1 MKKELTRRS
10 FLKLAGVG
18 ALAVAM
24 SGSLTGCDVIDNLK
38 DMDSVS
44 AAIED
49 VKFMMSADVVH
60 YGFSNVSENRTVG
73 FSPLCEV
80 RNNSKKAVTYGGIG
94 SNCEVIITGVLTD
107 KNGKEYP
114 MTYAGENGSAP
125 AGEKV
130 EIKDFELEVSA
141 KNLSSEGGK
150 IVTTFAYKGKKAIF
164 TKVVGGDITSK
175 VEKVE

>member
-44 AAIED
+44 AAIGD
-49 VKFMMSADVVH
+49 VKFMMSADAMH
-60 YGFSNVSENRTVG
+60 YGSSDASGNRTVG
-73 FSPLCEV
+73 FQPLCEV
-80 RNNSKKAVTYGGIG
+80 RNNSKKAVTYGGSG
-94 SNCEVIITGVLTD
+94 SDCEVIITGVFENED
-107 KNGKEYP
+107 GKQYP
-114 MTYAGENGSAP
+114 MTYKGKNGSFP

-175 VEKVE
+175 VE

>member
-44 AAIED
+44 AAIGD

-80 RNNSKKAVTYGGIG
+80 RNNSKKAVTYGG
-94 SNCEVIITGVLTD
+94 SDCEVIITGVFENEDGTQ
-107 KNGKEYP
+107 YP
-114 MTYAGENGSAP
+114 MTYKGKNGSFP

>member
-1 MKKELTRRS
+1 MKTELPRRS
-10 FLKLAGVG
+10 FLTLAGVG
-18 ALAVAM
+18 TLAVAM

-44 AAIED
+44 AAIGD
-49 VKFMMSADVVH
+49 VKFMMSASAWTNGVGGQENDVT
-60 YGFSNVSENRTVG
+60 YQPT
-73 FSPLCEV
+73 CEI
-80 RNNSKKAVTYGGIG
+80 RNNSKKAVTYGGSG
-94 SNCEVIITGVLTD
+94 SGCEVIITGVLTD

-114 MTYAGENGSAP
+114 MTYKGKNGSFP

-175 VEKVE
+175 VE

>member
-44 AAIED
+44 AAIGD
-49 VKFMMSADVVH
+49 VKFMLSASVWVNN
-60 YGFSNVSENRTVG
+60 GSNGISYQPT
-73 FSPLCEV
+73 CEI

-114 MTYAGENGSAP
+114 MT
-125 AGEKV
+125 
-130 EIKDFELEVSA
+130 
-141 KNLSSEGGK
+141 
-150 IVTTFAYKGKKAIF
+150 
-164 TKVVGGDITSK
+164 
-175 VEKVE
+175 

>member
-44 AAIED
+44 AAIGD
-49 VKFMMSADVVH
+49 VKFMMSASAWTNGVGGQENDVT
-60 YGFSNVSENRTVG
+60 YQPT
-73 FSPLCEV
+73 CEI
-80 RNNSKKAVTYGGIG
+80 RNNSKKAVTYGGSG
-94 SNCEVIITGVLTD
+94 SGCEVIITGVLTD

-114 MTYAGENGSAP
+114 MTYKGKNGSFP

-175 VEKVE
+175 VE

>member
-44 AAIED
+44 AAIGD
-49 VKFMMSADVVH
+49 VKFMLSASAWVNN
-60 YGFSNVSENRTVG
+60 GSNGISYQPT
-73 FSPLCEV
+73 CEI
-80 RNNSKKAVTYGGIG
+80 RNNGKKAVTYGGSG

-107 KNGKEYP
+107 KNGKEYQ

-125 AGEKV
+125 AGEKYEV
-130 EIKDFELEVSA
+130 KDFKLVA
-141 KNLSSEGGK
+141 VGKGLYMEGSK
-150 IVTTFAYKGKKAIF
+150 VVTTFTYNGRKAVF
-164 TKVVGGDITSK
+164 TEYNDGNITSK
-175 VEKVE
+175 VE

>member
-18 ALAVAM
+18 TLAVAM

-44 AAIED
+44 AAIGD
-49 VKFMMSADVVH
+49 VKFMMSASARTNGVGGQENDVT
-60 YGFSNVSENRTVG
+60 YQPT
-73 FSPLCEV
+73 CEI
-80 RNNSKKAVTYGGIG
+80 RNNSKKAVTYGGSG
-94 SNCEVIITGVLTD
+94 SGCEVIITGVLTD

-114 MTYAGENGSAP
+114 MTYKGKNGSFP

-175 VEKVE
+175 VE

>member
-44 AAIED
+44 AAIGD
-49 VKFMMSADVVH
+49 VKFMMSADVVQ

-80 RNNSKKAVTYGGIG
+80 RNNSKKAVTYGGSD
-94 SNCEVIITGVLTD
+94 SNCEVIITGVFENED
-107 KNGKEYP
+107 GKQYP
-114 MTYAGENGSAP
+114 MTYKGKNGSFP
-125 AGEKV
+125 AGEKYEV
-130 EIKDFELEVSA
+130 KDFRLVA
-141 KNLSSEGGK
+141 VGKGLYVEGSK
-150 IVTTFAYKGKKAIF
+150 VVTTFTYKGQKAVF
-164 TKVVGGDITSK
+164 TEYYDGDITSK
-175 VEKVE
+175 VE

>member
-44 AAIED
+44 AAIGD

-80 RNNSKKAVTYGGIG
+80 RNNSKKAVTYGG
-94 SNCEVIITGVLTD
+94 SDCEVIITGVFENEDGTQ
-107 KNGKEYP
+107 YP
-114 MTYAGENGSAP
+114 MTYKGKNGSFP

-175 VEKVE
+175 VE

>member
-1 MKKELTRRS
+1 MKKELTRRLVS
-10 FLKLAGVG
+10 QARPVWGL
-18 ALAVAM
+18 LAVAM

-80 RNNSKKAVTYGGIG
+80 RNNSKKGCDLWRQRQWLRSYHHGCV
-94 SNCEVIITGVLTD
+94 
-107 KNGKEYP
+107 
-114 MTYAGENGSAP
+114 
-125 AGEKV
+125 
-130 EIKDFELEVSA
+130 
-141 KNLSSEGGK
+141 
-150 IVTTFAYKGKKAIF
+150 
-164 TKVVGGDITSK
+164 
-175 VEKVE
+175 

>member
-18 ALAVAM
+18 TLAVAM

-44 AAIED
+44 AAIGD
-49 VKFMMSADVVH
+49 VKFMMSASAWTNGVGGQENDVT
-60 YGFSNVSENRTVG
+60 YQPT
-73 FSPLCEV
+73 CEI
-80 RNNSKKAVTYGGIG
+80 RNNSKKAVTYGGSG
-94 SNCEVIITGVLTD
+94 SGCEVIITGVLTD
-107 KNGKEYP
+107 KNGKECP
-114 MTYAGENGSAP
+114 MTYKGKNGSFP

-175 VEKVE
+175 VE

>member
-18 ALAVAM
+18 ALAAAM

-44 AAIED
+44 AAIGD
-49 VKFMMSADVVH
+49 VKFMLSASVWSNGAGGQENDVS
-60 YGFSNVSENRTVG
+60 YQPT
-73 FSPLCEV
+73 CEI
-80 RNNSKKAVTYGGIG
+80 RNNSKKAVTYGGSG
-94 SNCEVIITGVLTD
+94 CEVIITGVLTD

-125 AGEKV
+125 AGEKYEV
-130 EIKDFELEVSA
+130 KDFKLVA
-141 KNLSSEGGK
+141 VGKGLYMEGSK
-150 IVTTFAYKGKKAIF
+150 VVTTFTYKGKKAVF
-164 TKVVGGDITSK
+164 TEYYDGDITSK
-175 VEKVE
+175 VE

>member
-44 AAIED
+44 AAIGD
-49 VKFMMSADVVH
+49 VKFMMSASAWTNGVGGQENDVT
-60 YGFSNVSENRTVG
+60 YQPT
-73 FSPLCEV
+73 CEI
-80 RNNSKKAVTYGGIG
+80 RNNSKKAVTYGGSG
-94 SNCEVIITGVLTD
+94 SDCEVIITGVFENED
-107 KNGKEYP
+107 GKQYP
-114 MTYAGENGSAP
+114 MTYKGKNGSFP

-175 VEKVE
+175 VE

>member
-18 ALAVAM
+18 TLAVAM

-44 AAIED
+44 AAIGD
-49 VKFMMSADVVH
+49 VKFMMSASAWTNGVGGQENDVT
-60 YGFSNVSENRTVG
+60 YQPT
-73 FSPLCEV
+73 CEI
-80 RNNSKKAVTYGGIG
+80 RNNSKKVVTYGGSG
-94 SNCEVIITGVLTD
+94 SGCEVIITGVLTD

-114 MTYAGENGSAP
+114 MTYKGKNGSFP

-175 VEKVE
+175 VE

>member
-44 AAIED
+44 AAIGD
-49 VKFMMSADVVH
+49 VKFMMSASAWTNGVGGQENDVT
-60 YGFSNVSENRTVG
+60 YQPT
-73 FSPLCEV
+73 CEI

-114 MTYAGENGSAP
+114 MTYKGKNGSFP

-175 VEKVE
+175 VE

>member
-10 FLKLAGVG
+10 FLKLAGAG

-44 AAIED
+44 AAIGD
-49 VKFMMSADVVH
+49 VKFMMSADAVQ
-60 YGFSNVSENRTVG
+60 YGSSDASGNRTVG
-73 FSPLCEV
+73 FQPLCEV
-80 RNNSKKAVTYGGIG
+80 RNNSKKAVTYGGSG
-94 SNCEVIITGVLTD
+94 SDCEVIITGVFENED
-107 KNGKEYP
+107 GKQYP
-114 MTYAGENGSAP
+114 MTYKGKNGSFP

-150 IVTTFAYKGKKAIF
+150 IVTTFAYKGNKAIF

-175 VEKVE
+175 VELK

>member
-44 AAIED
+44 AAIGD

-60 YGFSNVSENRTVG
+60 YGSSDASGNRTVG
-73 FSPLCEV
+73 FQPLCEV
-80 RNNSKKAVTYGGIG
+80 RNNSKKAVTYGGSG

-125 AGEKV
+125 AGEKYEV
-130 EIKDFELEVSA
+130 KDFKLVA
-141 KNLSSEGGK
+141 VGKGLYMEGSK
-150 IVTTFAYKGKKAIF
+150 VVTTFTYKGRKAVF
-164 TKVVGGDITSK
+164 TEYNNGNITSK
-175 VEKVE
+175 VE

>member
-1 MKKELTRRS
+1 M
-10 FLKLAGVG
+10 
-18 ALAVAM
+18 
-24 SGSLTGCDVIDNLK
+24 IDNLK

-44 AAIED
+44 AAIGD
-49 VKFMMSADVVH
+49 VKFMMSASAWTNGVGGQENDVT
-60 YGFSNVSENRTVG
+60 YQPT
-73 FSPLCEV
+73 CEI
-80 RNNSKKAVTYGGIG
+80 RNNSKKAVTYGGSG
-94 SNCEVIITGVLTD
+94 SGCEVIITGVLTD

-114 MTYAGENGSAP
+114 MTYKGKNGSFP

-175 VEKVE
+175 VE

>member
-18 ALAVAM
+18 TLAVAM

-44 AAIED
+44 AAIGD
-49 VKFMMSADVVH
+49 VKFMLSASAWVNNGSNGMS
-60 YGFSNVSENRTVG
+60 YRPT
-73 FSPLCEV
+73 CEI
-80 RNNSKKAVTYGGIG
+80 RNNSKKAVTYGGSG

-125 AGEKV
+125 AGEKYEV
-130 EIKDFELEVSA
+130 KDFKLVA
-141 KNLSSEGGK
+141 VGKGLYMEGSK
-150 IVTTFAYKGKKAIF
+150 VETTFTYKGQKAVF
-164 TKVVGGDITSK
+164 TEYNDGDITSK
-175 VEKVE
+175 VE

>member
-44 AAIED
+44 AAIGD

-80 RNNSKKAVTYGGIG
+80 RNNSKKAVTYGGSG
-94 SNCEVIITGVLTD
+94 SGCEVIITGVLTD

-114 MTYAGENGSAP
+114 MTYAGEKGSAP
-125 AGEKV
+125 AGEKYEV
-130 EIKDFELEVSA
+130 KDFKLVAVGKELHV
-141 KNLSSEGGK
+141 EGSK
-150 IVTTFAYKGKKAIF
+150 VVTTFTYKGKKAVF
-164 TKVVGGDITSK
+164 TEYYDGNITSK
-175 VEKVE
+175 VE

>member
-18 ALAVAM
+18 TLAVAM

-44 AAIED
+44 AAIGD
-49 VKFMMSADVVH
+49 VKFMMSASAWTNGVGGQENDVT
-60 YGFSNVSENRTVG
+60 YQPT
-73 FSPLCEV
+73 CEI
-80 RNNSKKAVTYGGIG
+80 RNNSKKAVTYGGSG
-94 SNCEVIITGVLTD
+94 SGCEVIITGVLTD

-114 MTYAGENGSAP
+114 MTYKGKNGSFP

-150 IVTTFAYKGKKAIF
+150 IVTTFAYKGKKAILQ
-164 TKVVGGDITSK
+164 KLLAGILHPK
-175 VEKVE
+175 

>member
-18 ALAVAM
+18 TLAVAM

-44 AAIED
+44 AAIGD
-49 VKFMMSADVVH
+49 VKFMMSASAWTNGVGGQENDVT
-60 YGFSNVSENRTVG
+60 YQPT
-73 FSPLCEV
+73 CEI
-80 RNNSKKAVTYGGIG
+80 RNNSKKAVTYGCSG
-94 SNCEVIITGVLTD
+94 SNCEVIITGVFENEDGT
-107 KNGKEYP
+107 KYP
-114 MTYAGENGSAP
+114 MTYKGKNGSFP

-150 IVTTFAYKGKKAIF
+150 IVTTFAYKGKEAIF

-175 VEKVE
+175 VK

>member
-18 ALAVAM
+18 TLAVAM

-44 AAIED
+44 AAIGD
-49 VKFMMSADVVH
+49 VKFMLSASVWVNNGSNGMS
-60 YGFSNVSENRTVG
+60 YQPT
-73 FSPLCEV
+73 CEI
-80 RNNSKKAVTYGGIG
+80 RNNSKKAVTYGGSG
-94 SNCEVIITGVLTD
+94 SGCEVIITGVLTD

-125 AGEKV
+125 AGEKYEV
-130 EIKDFELEVSA
+130 KDFKLVAVGKELHV
-141 KNLSSEGGK
+141 EGSK
-150 IVTTFAYKGKKAIF
+150 VETTFTYKGKKAVF
-164 TKVVGGDITSK
+164 TEYYDGNITSK
-175 VEKVE
+175 VE

>member
-44 AAIED
+44 AAIGD
-49 VKFMMSADVVH
+49 VKFMLSASVWVNNGSNGMS
-60 YGFSNVSENRTVG
+60 YQPTCEIRT
-73 FSPLCEV
+73 
-80 RNNSKKAVTYGGIG
+80 NSKKAVTYGGSG
-94 SNCEVIITGVLTD
+94 CEVIITGVLTD

-125 AGEKV
+125 AGEKYEV
-130 EIKDFELEVSA
+130 KDFRLVA
-141 KNLSSEGGK
+141 VGKGLYVEGSK
-150 IVTTFAYKGKKAIF
+150 VVTTFTYKGKKAVF
-164 TKVVGGDITSK
+164 TEYYDGDITSK
-175 VEKVE
+175 VE

>member
-18 ALAVAM
+18 TLAVAM

-44 AAIED
+44 AAIGD
-49 VKFMMSADVVH
+49 VKFMMSASAWTNGVGGQENDVT
-60 YGFSNVSENRTVG
+60 YQPT
-73 FSPLCEV
+73 CEI
-80 RNNSKKAVTYGGIG
+80 RNNSKKAVTYGGSG
-94 SNCEVIITGVLTD
+94 SGCEVIITGVLTD

-114 MTYAGENGSAP
+114 MTYKGKNGSFP

-130 EIKDFELEVSA
+130 EIKDFEQEVSA

-175 VEKVE
+175 VE